1 MQADTFSYYFLTYGH
16 MLIEYLY
23 DNHDETYGIGLL
35 GLKEI
40 VVTHSHLIIAK
51 QFYHSAVI

>member
-1 MQADTFSYYFLTYGH
+1 